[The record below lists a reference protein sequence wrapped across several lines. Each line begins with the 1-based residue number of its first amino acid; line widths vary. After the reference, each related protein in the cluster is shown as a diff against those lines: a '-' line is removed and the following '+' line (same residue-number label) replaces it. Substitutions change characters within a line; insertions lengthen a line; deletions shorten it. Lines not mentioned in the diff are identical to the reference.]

1 MDEKDLVSRALSG
14 DVEAKTRIV
23 IENQEIVYN
32 LALKMVSDP
41 IEAENILQD
50 TFLKVF
56 EKLDTYMG
64 NSSLQTWIYR
74 IATNTALMQFRQRK
88 GEHVAIDEDPDIEKT
103 TKYQAML
110 ASLDQD
116 PLEILMDNEFK
127 EALEK
132 AMSELPE
139 TWRIPFILKD
149 IEGLSL
155 KEVAESLGTSVPA
168 VKAALHRGRSA
179 LRDQLADFIDG
190 RKETSI

>member
-14 DVEAKTRIV
+14 DVEARTRIV
-23 IENQEIVYN
+23 KDNQEIVYN

-41 IEAENILQD
+41 IEAENILQE

-56 EKLDTYMG
+56 EKLDSYKG

-88 GEHVAIDEDPDIEKT
+88 GEHVVLDEDPDSEKT
-103 TKYQAML
+103 SKYQAML
-110 ASLDQD
+110 VSLDRD

-132 AMSELPE
+132 AMSALP
-139 TWRIPFILKD
+139 T
-149 IEGLSL
+149 
-155 KEVAESLGTSVPA
+155 
-168 VKAALHRGRSA
+168 
-179 LRDQLADFIDG
+179 
-190 RKETSI
+190 